1 MTAEQAILLKKE
13 LKNWQKI
20 YESKKNVV
28 LVLAEQLLRY
38 NGKEIPRKQKNA
50 IVENLAIERDAQYR
64 IKIIK
69 ERLGVR

>member
-1 MTAEQAILLKKE
+1 MMAEQLTLLKKE

-28 LVLAEQLLRY
+28 TVLVGLASKKKITHRT
-38 NGKEIPRKQKNA
+38 KNA
-50 IVENLAIERDAQYR
+50 IVENLVIEKDAQYR
-64 IKIIK
+64 IKMIK